1 MTYLVFGMAFD
12 RDQYYI
18 PIIKLEKYI
27 LHKTAV
33 QKIEKI
39 IVQSLFSTRWRLN
52 GFLQRY
58 VLSFTFF
65 NIFVKVT
72 NDTENMLPK
81 LTDDI
86 K

>member
-18 PIIKLEKYI
+18 LIIKLEKYI

-58 VLSFTFF
+58 VLSFKFF
-65 NIFVKVT
+65 NIFVKVIQRMYCQ
-72 NDTENMLPK
+72 N
-81 LTDDI
+81 
-86 K
+86 

>member
-1 MTYLVFGMAFD
+1 MTYLVFGMFFD
-12 RDQYYI
+12 RNQYYVV
-18 PIIKLEKYI
+18 IIKLEKYI

-33 QKIEKI
+33 QKVEER
-39 IVQSLFSTRWRLN
+39 IVQSLFSTRRRLN

-58 VLSFTFF
+58 VLSFKFF

-72 NDTENMLPK
+72 NDTESILSK